1 MCNRDIVLFFTDFLL
16 ISAFLCGTI
25 SYKKGG
31 DNLPASKAKMKAIAK
46 YEQKAYDKIL
56 LRLPKGTGDKIKA
69 AAGEGGS
76 VNGFI
81 REAVEARLNGATPTP
96 TAGNA
101 PETPQK
107 AAGAILGGVAVSLP
121 SEEEKRL
128 QNATEAETGRTP
140 CTVDSKIYSYAIN
153 GAKVKGQTINQYL
166 DKAVDV
172 WNYETAKLAA
182 ARANEPTAEQK
193 AAFEKQQQQEAEQR
207 RRETAPKD
215 WRETV
220 DGKPLPVVP
229 VTPAD
234 RYAVNMAKI
243 QEKIDQAK
251 KKPETEAT

>member
-1 MCNRDIVLFFTDFLL
+1 MAT
-16 ISAFLCGTI
+16 
-25 SYKKGG
+25 
-31 DNLPASKAKMKAIAK
+31 KARLEANSRYAK
-46 YEQKAYDKIL
+46 KAYDQIL
-56 LRLPKGTGDKIKA
+56 IRFPKGTGDKIKA

-81 REAVEARLNGATPTP
+81 REAVEARLNGTAPTP

-101 PETPQK
+101 PETPQN
-107 AAGAILGGVAVSLP
+107 AAGTILTGGAVSLP
-121 SEEEKRL
+121 SGEEKRP
-128 QNATEAETGRTP
+128 QNATETKTGRTP

-182 ARANEPTAEQK
+182 ARANEPTPEQK

-220 DGKPLPVVP
+220 EGKPLPVCP
-229 VTPAD
+229 VTPED

-251 KKPETEAT
+251 KKPEAEPT

>member
-1 MCNRDIVLFFTDFLL
+1 MAT
-16 ISAFLCGTI
+16 
-25 SYKKGG
+25 
-31 DNLPASKAKMKAIAK
+31 KARLEANSRYAK
-46 YEQKAYDKIL
+46 KAYDQIL
-56 LRLPKGTGDKIKA
+56 IRFPKGTGDKIKA

-81 REAVEARLNGATPTP
+81 REAVEARLKGDTPKPTPTP

-101 PETPQK
+101 PETPQD
-107 AAGAILGGVAVSLP
+107 AAGAILGGGASSLP
-121 SEEEKRL
+121 SEEEKRP
-128 QNATEAETGRTP
+128 QNALHAETSRTP

-182 ARANEPTAEQK
+182 ARANEPTPEQK

-220 DGKPLPVVP
+220 EGKPLPVVP
-229 VTPAD
+229 VTPED

-251 KKPETEAT
+251 KKPEAEPT

>member
-1 MCNRDIVLFFTDFLL
+1 MAT
-16 ISAFLCGTI
+16 
-25 SYKKGG
+25 
-31 DNLPASKAKMKAIAK
+31 KARLEANSRYAK
-46 YEQKAYDKIL
+46 KAYDQIL
-56 LRLPKGTGDKIKA
+56 IRFPKGTGDKIKA

-81 REAVEARLNGATPTP
+81 REAVEARLNGTTPTP
-96 TAGNA
+96 TAGNV
-101 PETPQK
+101 PETPQD
-107 AAGAILGGVAVSLP
+107 AAGAILEGGAVPLP
-121 SEEEKRL
+121 SGVEKRP
-128 QNATEAETGRTP
+128 QNATETETGRTP

-172 WNYETAKLAA
+172 WNYEAAKLAA
-182 ARANEPTAEQK
+182 ARANEPTPEQK

-220 DGKPLPVVP
+220 EGKPLPVCP
-229 VTPAD
+229 VTPED

-251 KKPETEAT
+251 KKPEAEPT

>member
-1 MCNRDIVLFFTDFLL
+1 MAT
-16 ISAFLCGTI
+16 
-25 SYKKGG
+25 
-31 DNLPASKAKMKAIAK
+31 KARLEANSRYAK
-46 YEQKAYDKIL
+46 KAYDQIL
-56 LRLPKGTGDKIKA
+56 IRFPKGTGDKIKA

-81 REAVEARLNGATPTP
+81 REAVEARLNGTTPEP

-101 PETPQK
+101 QETPQD
-107 AAGAILGGVAVSLP
+107 AAGAILGGGAVSLP
-121 SEEEKRL
+121 SEEEKRP
-128 QNATEAETGRTP
+128 QNATETETGRTP

-207 RRETAPKD
+207 RRDTAPKD
-215 WRETV
+215 WREAV
-220 DGKPLPVVP
+220 EGKPLPVVP
-229 VTPAD
+229 VTPED

-251 KKPETEAT
+251 KKPETEPT

>member
-1 MCNRDIVLFFTDFLL
+1 MRKYTEAQKK
-16 ISAFLCGTI
+16 SA
-25 SYKKGG
+25 KKW
-31 DNLPASKAKMKAIAK
+31 DAENLDRLSIA
-46 YEQKAYDKIL
+46 
-56 LRLPKGTGDKIKA
+56 LPKGMKDKIKA

-81 REAVEARLNGATPTP
+81 REAVEARLNGTTPTP

-101 PETPQK
+101 PETPQD
-107 AAGAILGGVAVSLP
+107 AAGAILEGGAVSLP
-121 SEEEKRL
+121 SGEEKRQQDAL
-128 QNATEAETGRTP
+128 HAETGRTP
-140 CTVDSKIYSYAIN
+140 CTVDSKFYSYAIN
-153 GAKVKGQTINQYL
+153 GSKVKNQTITQYL
-166 DKAVDV
+166 DEAVDF

-215 WRETV
+215 WRETAQS
-220 DGKPLPVVP
+220 KPLPVVP
-229 VTPAD
+229 VTPED

-251 KKPETEAT
+251 KKPETEPT

>member
-1 MCNRDIVLFFTDFLL
+1 MAT
-16 ISAFLCGTI
+16 
-25 SYKKGG
+25 
-31 DNLPASKAKMKAIAK
+31 KARLEANSRYAK
-46 YEQKAYDKIL
+46 KAYDQIL
-56 LRLPKGTGDKIKA
+56 IRFPKGTGDKIKA
-69 AAGEGGS
+69 AMGEGGS

-81 REAVEARLNGATPTP
+81 REAVEARLNGTAPTP

-101 PETPQK
+101 PETPQD
-107 AAGAILGGVAVSLP
+107 AAGAVLRGGVASLP
-121 SEEEKRL
+121 SGEEKRP
-128 QNATEAETGRTP
+128 QNATETETGRTA

-153 GAKVKGQTINQYL
+153 GAKVKGQTVNQYL

-207 RRETAPKD
+207 RRDTAPKD

-220 DGKPLPVVP
+220 EGKPLPVCP
-229 VTPAD
+229 VTPED

>member
-1 MCNRDIVLFFTDFLL
+1 M
-16 ISAFLCGTI
+16 
-25 SYKKGG
+25 
-31 DNLPASKAKMKAIAK
+31 PASKAKMKAIAK

-81 REAVEARLNGATPTP
+81 REAVEARLNGTAPTP

-101 PETPQK
+101 PEAPQK
-107 AAGAILGGVAVSLP
+107 AAGAILEGGAVSLP
-121 SEEEKRL
+121 SEEEKRP
-128 QNATEAETGRTP
+128 QNATETETGRTP

-220 DGKPLPVVP
+220 EGKPLPVCP
-229 VTPAD
+229 VTPED

>member
-1 MCNRDIVLFFTDFLL
+1 M
-16 ISAFLCGTI
+16 
-25 SYKKGG
+25 
-31 DNLPASKAKMKAIAK
+31 PASKAKMKAIAK

-69 AAGEGGS
+69 AAGAGGS

-81 REAVEARLNGATPTP
+81 REAVEARLNRTTPTP
-96 TAGNA
+96 TAENA
-101 PETPQK
+101 PETPQD
-107 AAGAILGGVAVSLP
+107 AAGAILEGGAVSLP
-121 SEEEKRL
+121 SGEEKRP
-128 QNATEAETGRTP
+128 QNATEAETGRTA

-207 RRETAPKD
+207 RRETAPRD

-220 DGKPLPVVP
+220 EGKPLPVVP
-229 VTPAD
+229 VTPED

>member
-1 MCNRDIVLFFTDFLL
+1 MRKYTEAQKK
-16 ISAFLCGTI
+16 SA
-25 SYKKGG
+25 KKW
-31 DNLPASKAKMKAIAK
+31 DAENLDRVSVA
-46 YEQKAYDKIL
+46 
-56 LRLPKGTGDKIKA
+56 LPKGMKADIKA
-69 AAGEGGS
+69 AAGAGGS

-81 REAVEARLNGATPTP
+81 REAVEARLNGTTPTL

-101 PETPQK
+101 PETPQE
-107 AAGAILGGVAVSLP
+107 AAGAILEGGAVSLP
-121 SEEEKRL
+121 SVEEKRP
-128 QNATEAETGRTP
+128 QNATEEKTGRTP

-220 DGKPLPVVP
+220 EGKPLPVCP
-229 VTPAD
+229 VTPED

-251 KKPETEAT
+251 KKPETEPT

>member
-1 MCNRDIVLFFTDFLL
+1 MAT
-16 ISAFLCGTI
+16 
-25 SYKKGG
+25 
-31 DNLPASKAKMKAIAK
+31 KARLEANSRYAK
-46 YEQKAYDKIL
+46 KAYDQIL
-56 LRLPKGTGDKIKA
+56 IRFPKGTGDKIKA
-69 AAGEGGS
+69 AMGEGGS

-81 REAVEARLNGATPTP
+81 REAVEARLNGTAPTP

-101 PETPQK
+101 PETPQD
-107 AAGAILGGVAVSLP
+107 AAGAALEGGAVSLP
-121 SEEEKRL
+121 SEEEKRP
-128 QNATEAETGRTP
+128 QNATEAETGRTA

-207 RRETAPKD
+207 RRDTAPKD

-220 DGKPLPVVP
+220 EGKPLPVCP
-229 VTPAD
+229 VTPED

>member
-1 MCNRDIVLFFTDFLL
+1 MAT
-16 ISAFLCGTI
+16 
-25 SYKKGG
+25 
-31 DNLPASKAKMKAIAK
+31 KARLEANSRYAK
-46 YEQKAYDKIL
+46 KAYDQIL
-56 LRLPKGTGDKIKA
+56 IRFPKGTGDKIKA
-69 AAGEGGS
+69 AMGEGGS

-81 REAVEARLNGATPTP
+81 REAVEARLNGTTPTP

-101 PETPQK
+101 TETPQD
-107 AAGAILGGVAVSLP
+107 AAGAVLRCGAVSLP
-121 SEEEKRL
+121 SEEEKRP
-128 QNATEAETGRTP
+128 QNATETETGRTA

-220 DGKPLPVVP
+220 EGKPLPVCP
-229 VTPAD
+229 VTPED

>member
-1 MCNRDIVLFFTDFLL
+1 MAT
-16 ISAFLCGTI
+16 
-25 SYKKGG
+25 
-31 DNLPASKAKMKAIAK
+31 KARLEANSRYAK
-46 YEQKAYDKIL
+46 KAYDQIL
-56 LRLPKGTGDKIKA
+56 IRFPKGTGDKIKA

-81 REAVEARLNGATPTP
+81 REAVEARLNGTTPKP

-101 PETPQK
+101 PETPQN
-107 AAGAILGGVAVSLP
+107 AAGAILEGGAVSLP
-121 SEEEKRL
+121 SEEEKRP
-128 QNATEAETGRTP
+128 QNATETETGRTP

-229 VTPAD
+229 VTPED

-251 KKPETEAT
+251 KKPETEPT

>member
-1 MCNRDIVLFFTDFLL
+1 MAT
-16 ISAFLCGTI
+16 
-25 SYKKGG
+25 
-31 DNLPASKAKMKAIAK
+31 KARLKANSRYAK
-46 YEQKAYDKIL
+46 KAYDQIL
-56 LRLPKGTGDKIKA
+56 IRFPKGTGDKIKA

-81 REAVEARLNGATPTP
+81 REAVEARLNGTAPTP
-96 TAGNA
+96 IAGNA
-101 PETPQK
+101 PETPQN
-107 AAGAILGGVAVSLP
+107 AAGVILEGGAVSLP
-121 SEEEKRL
+121 SGEEKRP
-128 QNATEAETGRTP
+128 QNATEAETGRTH

-229 VTPAD
+229 VTPED

>member
-1 MCNRDIVLFFTDFLL
+1 MAT
-16 ISAFLCGTI
+16 
-25 SYKKGG
+25 
-31 DNLPASKAKMKAIAK
+31 KARLEANSRYAK
-46 YEQKAYDKIL
+46 KAYDQIL
-56 LRLPKGTGDKIKA
+56 IRFPKGTGDKIKA

-81 REAVEARLNGATPTP
+81 REAVEARLNGTAPTP

-107 AAGAILGGVAVSLP
+107 AAGAILEGGAVSLP
-121 SEEEKRL
+121 SEEEKRP
-128 QNATEAETGRTP
+128 QNAAETEIGRTA

-220 DGKPLPVVP
+220 QGKPLPVVP
-229 VTPAD
+229 VTPED

-251 KKPETEAT
+251 KKPEAEPT

>member
-1 MCNRDIVLFFTDFLL
+1 M
-16 ISAFLCGTI
+16 
-25 SYKKGG
+25 
-31 DNLPASKAKMKAIAK
+31 
-46 YEQKAYDKIL
+46 
-56 LRLPKGTGDKIKA
+56 
-69 AAGEGGS
+69 
-76 VNGFI
+76 
-81 REAVEARLNGATPTP
+81 
-96 TAGNA
+96 
-101 PETPQK
+101 
-107 AAGAILGGVAVSLP
+107 AVSLP
-121 SEEEKRL
+121 SEEEKRP
-128 QNATEAETGRTP
+128 QNATETETGRTA

-220 DGKPLPVVP
+220 EGKPLPVCP
-229 VTPAD
+229 VTPED

-251 KKPETEAT
+251 KKPETEPT